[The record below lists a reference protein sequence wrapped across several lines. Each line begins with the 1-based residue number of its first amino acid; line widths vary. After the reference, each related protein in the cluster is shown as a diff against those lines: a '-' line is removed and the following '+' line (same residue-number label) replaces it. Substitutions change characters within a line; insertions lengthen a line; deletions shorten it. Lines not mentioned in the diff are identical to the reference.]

1 MKSSLA
7 VVAGAVERERIY
19 LHPGRS
25 VIASRP
31 AVVTTILGSCVSV
44 CLWDEVLHIAAM
56 THYLLPKPL
65 AGGGDAA
72 RFGSTAIPEI
82 YEELRKLGAR
92 SLVAKVFGG
101 STMNSLLAG
110 KGGDMG
116 SQNVTAAMTALAAI
130 GLPVSASDTGGNV
143 GRKLLF
149 QTDDGTAWVKFLEK
163 NG

>member
-7 VVAGAVERERIY
+7 VVAGAVERERVY

-25 VIASRP
+25 VVSSRP

-44 CLWDEVLHIAAM
+44 CLWDEVLHIGAM

-82 YEELRKLGAR
+82 YEELLHLGAR

-101 STMNSLLAG
+101 SSMNSLLAG
-110 KGGDMG
+110 QRGDMG
-116 SQNVTAAMTALAAI
+116 SQNVAAAMAALATL
-130 GLPVSASDTGGNV
+130 GLSVSASDTGGSI